1 MEYVAYLRISS
12 YNQKEKGD
20 SIDGQRKSITRWAT
34 ERGGNIIKWYIDDGV
49 SAYKGKRNNFDL
61 MLQELESDI
70 VKVDGLIVYSLSRFS
85 RNLLAQLEATKVLQ
99 RKEIRLISATEA
111 LPESYEESY
120 VMSTILGLMNE
131 HSSMQNGK
139 VVRDRLRDTAL
150 KQYFT
155 GGPIPFGYHS
165 VTVSGVTSKCRRK
178 LQILEEEAELVIE
191 IFNLS
196 EKGVNGKPLGVKS
209 IAEMLNKRK
218 SYRRGTKWN
227 RNSVCRILNNRAYI
241 GEFIYNSSDSEPI
254 VVNIP
259 NIISKDQFYN
269 VQEGLKSRDIFSF
282 ESRRI
287 RSKCLLTGLLKCGVC
302 GASMVV
308 TSGKSGKYSYY
319 QCSKKVRHA
328 PDSCTSKRIRRD
340 KAELLV
346 KDKFMNELLA
356 EAHLKTIHCQAKQR
370 LKETSK
376 LLLVDKTKLSKRI
389 SNLETRYSR
398 LITMIADGDLVPDV
412 RINKTITDLSTQL
425 DVLESEMAKLAVR
438 INLPVKN
445 FGEARLVEVAA
456 AVQKYLQQI
465 DNEALKQLML
475 ATVTSVKV
483 VDAKKKLIFE
493 GSNMAVLYLIANAK
507 TGTDFSVPAFITK
520 WRRDRD
526 LNPRYAINVCRFS
539 RPVLSTTQPSL
550 RCGTYNREW
559 SSRCK
564 ALNYN

>member
-1 MEYVAYLRISS
+1 MIYAAYLRISS

-20 SIDGQRKSITRWAT
+20 SIDGQRKSIIAWVT

-61 MLQELESDI
+61 MLQELENDI

-111 LPESYEESY
+111 LPESYEDSY
-120 VMSTILGLMNE
+120 VMSSILGLMNE

-155 GGPIPFGYHS
+155 GGPIPFGYRS
-165 VTVSGVTSKCRRK
+165 VKVSGVTSKSRKK
-178 LQILEEEAELVIE
+178 LQILQEEAELVIE

-196 EKGVNGKPLGVKS
+196 EKGINGKPLGVKA
-209 IAEMLNKRK
+209 IAEMLNKKK
-218 SYRRGTKWN
+218 SFRRGTKWN
-227 RNSVCRILNNRAYI
+227 RNSVCRILNNRSYI

-259 NIISKDQFYN
+259 SIISKEQFHN
-269 VQEGLKSRDIFSF
+269 VQEGLKSRDIFSA

-287 RSKCLLTGLLKCGVC
+287 RSNCLLTGLLKCNVC

-319 QCSKKVRHA
+319 QCSKQVRHA

-340 KAELLV
+340 KVELLV
-346 KDKFMNELLA
+346 KDKFINELLT
-356 EAHLKTIHCQAKQR
+356 EAHLREICYQAKQR
-370 LKETSK
+370 LKEASK
-376 LLLVDKTKLSKRI
+376 LLSFEKTKLSKKI
-389 SNLETRYSR
+389 NHLEMRQFR
-398 LITMIADGDLVPDV
+398 LITMVADGELEPDA
-412 RINKTITDLSTQL
+412 RINKTITALSTQL
-425 DVLESEMAKLAVR
+425 DILESEMAKLTVK
-438 INLPVKN
+438 INLPVRN
-445 FGEARLVEVAA
+445 FGEARLVEVASA
-456 AVQKYLQQI
+456 LQGYLQQI

-475 ATVTSVKV
+475 ATVMSVKV
-483 VDAKKKLIFE
+483 VDAEKKLIFG

-507 TGTDFSVPAFITK
+507 TGTDFSVPVFITK

-526 LNPRYAINVCRFS
+526 LKAISARSKCLFYSNLIAILKSRVC
-539 RPVLSTTQPSL
+539 
-550 RCGTYNREW
+550 
-559 SSRCK
+559 
-564 ALNYN
+564 

>member
-1 MEYVAYLRISS
+1 MKYAAYLRISS

-20 SIDGQRKSITRWAT
+20 SIDGQRKSITTWVT

-61 MLQELESDI
+61 MLQELENDI

-85 RNLLAQLEATKVLQ
+85 RNLLAQLEATKILQ
-99 RKEIRLISATEA
+99 RKKIRLISATEA
-111 LPESYEESY
+111 LPESYEDSY
-120 VMSTILGLMNE
+120 VMSSILGLMNE

-165 VTVSGVTSKCRRK
+165 VTVSGVTSKSRKK
-178 LQILEEEAELVIE
+178 LQILQEEAELVIE

-196 EKGVNGKPLGVKS
+196 EKGINGKPLGVKS
-209 IAEMLNKRK
+209 IAEMLNKKK
-218 SYRRGTKWN
+218 SFRRGTKWN
-227 RNSVCRILNNRAYI
+227 RNSVCRILNNRSYI
-241 GEFIYNSSDSEPI
+241 GEFIYNSSDSDPI

-259 NIISKDQFYN
+259 SIIPKEQFYN
-269 VQEGLKSRDIFSF
+269 VQEGLKSRDIFSA

-302 GASMVV
+302 GSSMVV

-319 QCSKKVRHA
+319 QCSKQVRHA
-328 PDSCTSKRIRRD
+328 PESCSSKRIRRD
-340 KAELLV
+340 KVELLV
-346 KDKFMNELLA
+346 KDKFINKLLT
-356 EAHLKTIHCQAKQR
+356 EAHLRAICYQAKQR
-370 LKETSK
+370 LKENNK
-376 LLLVDKTKLSKRI
+376 LLSFEKTKLSKKI
-389 SNLETRYSR
+389 NNLEMRHCR
-398 LITMIADGDLVPDV
+398 LITMVADGDLEPDA

-425 DVLESEMAKLAVR
+425 DILEVEMAKLTVKT
-438 INLPVKN
+438 NLPVRN
-445 FGEARLVEVAA
+445 FGEARLVEVAEA
-456 AVQKYLQQI
+456 LQRYLQQI

-475 ATVTSVKV
+475 ATVMSVKV
-483 VDAKKKLIFE
+483 VDAAKKLIFE

-507 TGTDFSVPAFITK
+507 TGTEFSVPVFITK

-526 LNPRYAINVCRFS
+526 LKTIHHSNIKKQKPLITMC
-539 RPVLSTTQPSL
+539 
-550 RCGTYNREW
+550 
-559 SSRCK
+559 
-564 ALNYN
+564 

>member
-1 MEYVAYLRISS
+1 MKYAAYLRISS

-20 SIDGQRKSITRWAT
+20 SIDGQRKSITTWVT

-61 MLQELESDI
+61 MLQELENDI

-85 RNLLAQLEATKVLQ
+85 RNLLAQLEATKILQ
-99 RKEIRLISATEA
+99 RKKIRLISATEA
-111 LPESYEESY
+111 LPESYEDSY
-120 VMSTILGLMNE
+120 VMSSILGLMNE

-165 VTVSGVTSKCRRK
+165 VTVSGVTSKSRKK
-178 LQILEEEAELVIE
+178 LQILQEEAELVIE

-196 EKGVNGKPLGVKS
+196 EKGINGKPLGVKS
-209 IAEMLNKRK
+209 IAEMLNKKK
-218 SYRRGTKWN
+218 SFRRGTKWN
-227 RNSVCRILNNRAYI
+227 RNSVCRILNNRSYI

-259 NIISKDQFYN
+259 SIIPKEQFYN
-269 VQEGLKSRDIFSF
+269 VQEGLKSRDIFSA

-302 GASMVV
+302 GSSMVV

-319 QCSKKVRHA
+319 QCSKQVRHA
-328 PDSCTSKRIRRD
+328 PESCSSKRIRRD
-340 KAELLV
+340 KVELLV
-346 KDKFMNELLA
+346 KDKFINKLLT
-356 EAHLKTIHCQAKQR
+356 EEHLRAICYQAKQR
-370 LKETSK
+370 LKENNK
-376 LLLVDKTKLSKRI
+376 LLSFEKTKLSKKI
-389 SNLETRYSR
+389 NNLEMRHCR
-398 LITMIADGDLVPDV
+398 LITMVADGDLKPDA

-425 DVLESEMAKLAVR
+425 DILEVEMAKLTVKT
-438 INLPVKN
+438 NLPVRN
-445 FGEARLVEVAA
+445 FGEARLVEVAEA
-456 AVQKYLQQI
+456 LQGYLQQI

-475 ATVTSVKV
+475 ATVMSVKV
-483 VDAKKKLIFE
+483 VDAAKKLIFE

-507 TGTDFSVPAFITK
+507 TGTEFSVPIFITK

-550 RCGTYNREW
+550 HKLLLKFSLT
-559 SSRCK
+559 
-564 ALNYN
+564 

>member
-1 MEYVAYLRISS
+1 MKYAAYLRISS

-20 SIDGQRKSITRWAT
+20 SIDGQRKSITTWVT

-61 MLQELESDI
+61 MLQELENDI

-85 RNLLAQLEATKVLQ
+85 RNLLAQLEATKILQ
-99 RKEIRLISATEA
+99 RKKIRLISATEA
-111 LPESYEESY
+111 LPESYEDSY
-120 VMSTILGLMNE
+120 VMSSILGLMNE

-165 VTVSGVTSKCRRK
+165 VTVSGVTSKSRKK
-178 LQILEEEAELVIE
+178 LQILQEEAELVIE

-196 EKGVNGKPLGVKS
+196 EKGINGKPLGVKS
-209 IAEMLNKRK
+209 IAEMLNKKK
-218 SYRRGTKWN
+218 SFRRGTKWN
-227 RNSVCRILNNRAYI
+227 RNSICRILNNRSYI

-259 NIISKDQFYN
+259 SIITKEQFYN
-269 VQEGLKSRDIFSF
+269 VQEGLKSRDIFSS

-302 GASMVV
+302 GSSMVV

-319 QCSKKVRHA
+319 QCSKQVRHA
-328 PDSCTSKRIRRD
+328 PESCSSKRIRRD
-340 KAELLV
+340 KVELLV
-346 KDKFMNELLA
+346 KDKFINKLLT
-356 EAHLKTIHCQAKQR
+356 EAHLRAICYQAKQR
-370 LKETSK
+370 LKENNK
-376 LLLVDKTKLSKRI
+376 LLSFEKTKLSKKI
-389 SNLETRYSR
+389 NNLEMRHCR
-398 LITMIADGDLVPDV
+398 LITMVADGDLEPDA

-425 DVLESEMAKLAVR
+425 DILEVEMAKLTVKT
-438 INLPVKN
+438 NLPVRN
-445 FGEARLVEVAA
+445 FGEARLVEVAEA
-456 AVQKYLQQI
+456 LQRYLQQI

-475 ATVTSVKV
+475 ATVMSVKV
-483 VDAKKKLIFE
+483 VDAAKKLIFE

-507 TGTDFSVPAFITK
+507 TGTEFSVPVFITK

-526 LNPRYAINVCRFS
+526 LKTICTETYKN
-539 RPVLSTTQPSL
+539 QSL
-550 RCGTYNREW
+550 
-559 SSRCK
+559 
-564 ALNYN
+564 